1 MKKFLVVLLSAMM
14 VFAFATTAFAA
25 GQYSDVSD
33 LSKETQD
40 AIDKLSALEIIGGY
54 PDGTFKPSATITRA
68 EFAKMAC
75 VASGMQESAD
85 ILVNTASQFSDVK
98 AGEWYTGYINLA
110 VSQGFVKGYPDGT
123 FKPNNTITNAEVITV
138 ILRILGYNDNLPGPW
153 PVDYV
158 AKAGALEITS
168 GVVSVSSSNAVRSDV
183 ARMID
188 NALEED
194 IVMWDKDVEE
204 FVEKY
209 SPTKS
214 LLADSFKG
222 QIIEDYEVKEWSVD
236 SFSKGNLRLVV
247 ADEDGKNQT
256 GFTVTDA
263 TVVSGGY
270 AIYDINN
277 MIVDVIYKY
286 DKDLDKNVV
295 KYVDVLSSKIKDTK
309 VALAAGDK
317 VKIGDK
323 TYSAESGL
331 TLPTTDKNTYYTAY
345 VDEDNIVYKVTVDAD
360 NTTPSYVVDEYISS
374 TDRIDTYTKAVT
386 LKNNDVMIFDQDG
399 ESIEPSDLK
408 NLDIIKVYEN
418 KGDADYVIF
427 VQDWKEATLDGA
439 TGSKLSLDG
448 VDYVNSATFF
458 DDGDDSTT
466 LDNDYIGTNVKYA
479 VNAANEVIGVQ
490 YLETGLGN
498 SIYGVVVSASYDE
511 SFTDLVTY
519 WTTVTLFN
527 EEGKTV
533 KYDVETD
540 EIEKLN
546 KAESEDQAKDGEDA
560 YLTAGTLV
568 KVRLNKDGE
577 IHRIYTESKDNG
589 GKKAEVDTKNERITL
604 DGDAYAVENGIVGFD
619 VRMDG
624 SKVDDVTIID
634 RDAIVAGDVKGTAIQ
649 FYLDDGDLAA
659 IAVEDFTSKSNAHF
673 GVVKTVGISNSDIS
687 DGIRFYGDSTIY
699 EVTAAQLGKIKAD
712 RLYRYELS
720 GDKVTIIENTYEG
733 KEDATAVV
741 GDLSTLTDAKADL
754 KPSIVNKVTNG
765 VYRLENGTEFT
776 IEDDSVVLEA
786 TYDADDDLYNVEIT
800 DSIGKGD
807 EVAVMTRGS
816 NANAEPDLDSFEKLE
831 ALYVIVFETSGDN
844 TLDENDKPS
853 TGEYNFTNDNSAIK
867 SNDEIKVVDGK
878 IVKSGYITIGKTE
891 YYFTGSTKVTNLANG
906 NPINNHVVN
915 KDKLAD
921 KAAWAIKVD
930 GDVVTEIGWK

>member
-25 GQYSDVSD
+25 GQYSDITD

-40 AIDKLSALEIIGGY
+40 AISKLSALEIIGGY

-236 SFSKGNLRLVV
+236 SFSKGNLRLTIV
-247 ADEDGKNQT
+247 DEDGKNQT

-263 TVVSGGY
+263 TVVSGQY
-270 AIYDINN
+270 PIYDINN

-295 KYVDVLSSKIKDTK
+295 KYVDVLSTKIKDTK

-323 TYSAESGL
+323 TYSAEKDL
-331 TLPTTDKNTYYTAY
+331 QLPTTAKNTFYTAY

-360 NTTPSYVVDEYISS
+360 NETPSYVVDEYIAS
-374 TDRIDTYTKAVT
+374 TNRIDTYSKAVT

-399 ESIEPSDLK
+399 EAIKADDLK
-408 NLDIIKVYEN
+408 NLDIIKVYED

-439 TGSKLSLDG
+439 TDGMLSLDG
-448 VDYVNSATFF
+448 TDYVDIATFF
-458 DDGDDSTT
+458 DDGDDADN
-466 LDNDYIGTNVKYA
+466 LDKDYIGTKVKYA

-498 SIYGVVVSASYDE
+498 SIYGVVVSASWDA
-511 SFTDLVTY
+511 SFTVDEKDY
-519 WTTVTLFN
+519 WTAITLFN

-533 KYDVETD
+533 KYDVESE
-540 EIEKLN
+540 EIERADSDKDEGD
-546 KAESEDQAKDGEDA
+546 KAK
-560 YLTAGTLV
+560 LTAGELV

-577 IHRIYTESKDNG
+577 IHRIYTGAKVNADR
-589 GKKAEVDTKNERITL
+589 KAEVDTKNERIDL
-604 DGDAYAVENGIVGFD
+604 DKTYAVEKSIVGFD
-619 VRMDG
+619 IKMDDN
-624 SKVDDVTIID
+624 KVDDVAIID
-634 RDAIVAGDVKGTAIQ
+634 RSDIIAGDVKGTKIQ
-649 FYLDDGDLAA
+649 FYVDDNDLVAL
-659 IAVEDFTSKSNAHF
+659 AVEDFSSKSNSNF
-673 GVVKTVGISNSDIS
+673 GVIKTVDVSNSDIT
-687 DGIRFYGDSTIY
+687 DGIRFYDDNTIY
-699 EVTAAQLGKIKAD
+699 EVTQDVAKYGF
-712 RLYRYELS
+712 YRYELS
-720 GDKVTIIENTYEG
+720 GDKVTFVNNQYSADTD
-733 KEDATAVV
+733 KAVDLIA
-741 GDLSTLTDAKADL
+741 DLSTLASAKAGL
-754 KPSIVNKVTNG
+754 KNDNGVVGTITKVTNG
-765 VYRLENGTEFT
+765 VYRVEGDKTVEFT
-776 IEDDSVVLEA
+776 VEDDTDVLEV
-786 TYDADDDLYNVEIT
+786 TYDAKGKLYTVEKT

-807 EVAVMTRGS
+807 VVGVLTRGTEV
-816 NANAEPDLDSFEKLE
+816 NAESGLDSFEELE
-831 ALYVIVFETSGDN
+831 ALYVIVLETSGDN

-906 NPINNHVVN
+906 NPINNHVVG

>member
-25 GQYSDVSD
+25 GQYSDITD

-40 AIDKLSALEIIGGY
+40 AISKLSALEIIGGY

-168 GVVSVSSSNAVRSDV
+168 GVVSVSSANAVRSDV

-204 FVEKY
+204 FVEKF

-222 QIIEDYEVKEWSVD
+222 QVLEDYEVKEWSVD
-236 SFSKGNLRLVV
+236 SFSKGNLRLTIV
-247 ADEDGKNQT
+247 DEEGKNQT

-263 TVVSGGY
+263 TVVSGQY
-270 AIYDINN
+270 PIYDINN

-295 KYVDVLSSKIKDTK
+295 KYVDVLSTKIKDTK
-309 VALAAGDK
+309 VALAAGNK

-323 TYSAESGL
+323 TYSAEKDL
-331 TLPTTDKNTYYTAY
+331 QLPTTPKNTYYTAY

-360 NTTPSYVVDEYISS
+360 NETQSYVVDEYIAS
-374 TDRIDTYTKAVT
+374 TNRIDTYSKAVT

-399 ESIEPSDLK
+399 EAIKADDLK
-408 NLDIIKVYEN
+408 NLDIIKVYED

-439 TGSKLSLDG
+439 TEGMLSLDG
-448 VDYVNSATFF
+448 TDYVDIATFF
-458 DDGDDSTT
+458 DDGDDTDN
-466 LDNDYIGTNVKYA
+466 LDKDYIGTKVKYA

-498 SIYGVVVSASYDE
+498 SIYGVVVSASWDA
-511 SFTDLVTY
+511 SFTEGEKDY
-519 WTTVTLFN
+519 WTAITLFN

-533 KYDVETD
+533 KYDVESE
-540 EIEKLN
+540 EIAKVDSDNNEGD
-546 KAESEDQAKDGEDA
+546 KAK
-560 YLTAGTLV
+560 LTAGELV

-577 IHRIYTESKDNG
+577 IHRIYTDAKVNAG
-589 GKKAEVDTKNERITL
+589 RKAEVDTKNERIDL
-604 DGDAYAVENGIVGFD
+604 DKTYAVEKSIVGFD
-619 VRMDG
+619 IKMDDN
-624 SKVDDVTIID
+624 KVDDVAIID
-634 RDAIVAGDVKGTAIQ
+634 RSDIIAGDVKGTKIQ
-649 FYLDDGDLAA
+649 FYVDDNDLVAL
-659 IAVEDFTSKSNAHF
+659 AVEDFSSKSNANF
-673 GVVKTVGISNSDIS
+673 GVIKTVNVSNSDITN
-687 DGIRFYGDSTIY
+687 GIRFYDDNTIY
-699 EVTAAQLGKIKAD
+699 EVNEQTVAKYGF
-712 RLYRYELS
+712 YRYELS
-720 GDKVTIIENTYEG
+720 GDKVTFVNNQYSADTD
-733 KEDATAVV
+733 KAVDLIA
-741 GDLSTLTDAKADL
+741 DLSTLANAKEGL
-754 KPSIVNKVTNG
+754 KNDNGVVGTITKVTNG
-765 VYRLENGTEFT
+765 VYRVEGNKTVEFT
-776 IEDDSVVLEA
+776 VEDDTDVLEV
-786 TYDADDDLYNVEIT
+786 TYDAKGKLYTVEKT

-807 EVAVMTRGS
+807 VVGVLTRGTEV
-816 NANAEPDLDSFEKLE
+816 NAESGLDSFEKLE
-831 ALYVIVFETSGDN
+831 ALYVIVLETNGDN
-844 TLDENDKPS
+844 TLDN
-853 TGEYNFTNDNSAIK
+853 NDNTNVAGSMTVKESDVITHNAFGTDK
-867 SNDEIKVVDGK
+867 DGL
-878 IVKSGYITIGKTE
+878 VQGRTTVTINGKTF
-891 YYFTGSTKVTNLANG
+891 YV
-906 NPINNHVVN
+906 NNN
-915 KDKLAD
+915 
-921 KAAWAIKVD
+921 
-930 GDVVTEIGWK
+930 TEIANAGNGETYAANALDTVGVKLEWNADQFITKISGTVLPLQ